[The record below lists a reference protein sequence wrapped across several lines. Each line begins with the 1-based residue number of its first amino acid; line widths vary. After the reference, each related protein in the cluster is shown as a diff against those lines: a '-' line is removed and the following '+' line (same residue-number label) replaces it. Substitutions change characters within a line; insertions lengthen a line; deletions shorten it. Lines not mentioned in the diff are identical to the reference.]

1 MAADDDG
8 IAGAKSSLSLVTNL
22 SVIFLVLLWLIPT
35 VGLFVSSFRERD
47 AISQSG
53 WWSAAFPVSQAY
65 RVSPDA
71 EDAVLDGDV
80 YVLEGNLLTASNDV
94 AEAGRITGFG
104 ITGRDPGIADP
115 GSVYARYRVDIRDE
129 NGEVDDTLI
138 EVSHAP
144 DEAPAFPET
153 DEDGNEIIPGTEVFD
168 RSLSIEADGAFV
180 YRDADEITRPP
191 TLYVTSAEPPSF
203 STTNYD
209 TILGSAGMDVAF
221 INTLTVTIPATVIPI
236 LIAAFAAYA
245 LAWMDF
251 PFRGTIIAIIVGLL
265 VVPLQLALVP
275 MLQFHNQIGIGQ
287 SFYGIW
293 FAHTGFGLPLA
304 IYLLRNYMV
313 GLPRDIIESAKV
325 DGATDFQVFTRI
337 VLPLSFPA
345 LASFAIFQFLWTWN
359 DLLIAKVFLPAGS
372 DSWVM
377 TVKIAD
383 DLLGSRG
390 GDWGILAAAAFVS
403 IAVPLVVFFTMQ
415 RYLVRGLLAG
425 SVK

>member
-1 MAADDDG
+1 MDN
-8 IAGAKSSLSLVTNL
+8 IAGTKSSLTWAVNI
-22 SVIFLVLLWLIPT
+22 SVVFLVLLWLIPT
-35 VGLFVSSFRERD
+35 IGLLVSSFRDREQ
-47 AISQSG
+47 ITSSG
-53 WWSAAFPVSQAY
+53 WWLSPFPVVQNFAASA
-65 RVSPDA
+65 PADA
-71 EDAVLDGDV
+71 QVERDGV
-80 YVLEGNLLTASNDV
+80 YVIEGNVFGDQ
-94 AEAGRITGFG
+94 EGGRITAFGGTRAAPTGFEAG
-104 ITGRDPGIADP
+104 ETAELPRDRTLTVAPDGSYVFTSPEPFERDPSLYFAANTP
-115 GSVYARYRVDIRDE
+115 PEFSLE
-129 NGEVDDTLI
+129 NY
-138 EVSHAP
+138 
-144 DEAPAFPET
+144 
-153 DEDGNEIIPGTEVFD
+153 EIIMTSDNMD
-168 RSLSIEADGAFV
+168 R
-180 YRDADEITRPP
+180 
-191 TLYVTSAEPPSF
+191 
-203 STTNYD
+203 
-209 TILGSAGMDVAF
+209 AF
-221 INTLTVTIPATVIPI
+221 INTLTVTVPATIIPI

-251 PFRGTIIAIIVGLL
+251 PGRGLLIAMVVGLL

-275 MLQFHNQIGIGQ
+275 LLQLHNRIGIGQ
-287 SFYGIW
+287 SFLGIW
-293 FAHTGFGLPLA
+293 LAHTGFGLPLA

-325 DGATDFQVFTRI
+325 DGATDFQVFTKI

-359 DLLIAKVFLPAGS
+359 DLLVAKVFLPS
-372 DSWVM
+372 NSESWVM